1 MGLGYGLTEDFK
13 MENGYVKSKYGTLG
27 LLRSTD
33 VPPIEVRFIEK
44 GTDDQNTFGAKGVG
58 EISAIPAAPACANAA
73 YRVDGQERTSLP
85 IANTFYRKEGGK

>member
-1 MGLGYGLTEDFK
+1 MK
-13 MENGYVKSKYGTLG
+13 CKYGTLG

-33 VPPIEVRFIEK
+33 VPPIEVHLIEK

-73 YRVDGQERTSLP
+73 YRVDGQVRTSLP
-85 IANTFYRKEGGK
+85 IRDTFYKKEVRK